1 MSEKDFS
8 AGGDRAPADSD
19 VLSKHE
25 GDDETDQSSVTP
37 RMTREKD
44 SPLPASEVPVGPR
57 GLAFDQARLAYSI
70 INALLEH
77 TRVTSDL
84 IALMAQV
91 IDEET
96 TKALTRTPYW
106 SAYLDSRRAME
117 RTRQEIEEFAEVWT
131 QLAREEK
138 PPEA

>member
-1 MSEKDFS
+1 MSEKDVP
-8 AGGDRAPADSD
+8 AGGDRAP
-19 VLSKHE
+19 E
-25 GDDETDQSSVTP
+25 
-37 RMTREKD
+37 
-44 SPLPASEVPVGPR
+44 R
-57 GLAFDQARLAYSI
+57 GLAFDQAALAYSI

-96 TKALTRTPYW
+96 TKALTQTPYW

-117 RTRQEIEEFAEVWT
+117 RTRREVEEFARIWT
-131 QLAREEK
+131 RLAGEE
-138 PPEA
+138 PEQPSPTA